1 MPQANLAQ
9 TSWRFGEV
17 SPLLRGRADLDAFKQ
32 GCEKLENFIVT
43 PQGSLLRRPGTQNI
57 SYITSEALRLI
68 EFRAS
73 DNDSYILKVFK
84 GTYSAYNW
92 GSLVLKNGALMY
104 GLNGQRI
111 ENVTDVGG
119 FPRIRITNHQLSIGD
134 PVYIQGC
141 NGGIAD
147 GRYVATVTDANN
159 VTLSSGTVTTYSGG
173 GVLYFDKLGDSGGI
187 GRVIRITN
195 AVLAASEITFTTSTV
210 HGFSAGNSIGITA
223 VLGATE
229 ANGQWV
235 VASTPTTTSFKVAY
249 TGTMTAYTSGGCVS
263 NSALLIPMNP
273 LHTYTNAQLKQLS
286 KCQSA
291 DVMFFA
297 HPDLPPYTLS
307 RLSDHQWEWRKMEF
321 VDGPYQGRN
330 TTYTRLTIS
339 GFTDTATF
347 VDTQLRP
354 SYNITTIANNG
365 AGLFRITTV
374 AHGLITGDRVKISG
388 ITNYTAANGYW
399 VVTRID
405 ADNFDLVGSTFA
417 GAGASNGTWKEVVY
431 FVSGDVD
438 EYLQY
443 REDNQ
448 WKLAKVTA
456 YTDETTVTADIKSNL
471 LLNID
476 ESIALKSSVNRST
489 NNPQYV
495 DISQPAGRHTNMNVY
510 LYKKRIQTAQSTNG
524 IDPAADV
531 VTGGTITSTYAGTF
545 TRNDVGKYIKDQ
557 AGTWRQISSFV
568 TDKSVNFSSPTRIVG
583 DNDETEADL
592 IYHSRAITATITA
605 AGPTT
610 ADSNIFSSTD
620 VGRPIRLNFSGVS
633 IWCRITAYTSATQ
646 VSVEFFQEVPLDPKD
661 NTTIRNGGVLTDWQL
676 GAWSDATGYPNSV
689 CIHEQRLT
697 FGGNTEQPQTIWMS
711 VSGDYWNFSPTEPDG
726 TVQDD
731 NAITYT
737 IASEDVSP
745 VVWMISAKVL
755 LIGTQGSEWQ
765 AKAASSFMEPLT
777 PSNISV
783 TPQSS
788 YGSAPNHQA
797 QRVGNSIYFL
807 QRDGTRLRKMSYDF
821 NSDGWVSSD
830 VSLASEHMMRNGRSG
845 VQLAYQI
852 SPFSILWVLLDD
864 GTLASATIN
873 EDENQFSWAHHTL
886 GQYNSLC
893 VTDSI
898 LVINKDDNTYSRLYI
913 AGVRNNSARYQVERL
928 GLFWLPSGD
937 TAKTALT
944 TAYLDDYTSRT
955 LAAATTSTPSTN
967 VPNGASVG
975 VWINGAYIGEKTVSA
990 GSISLGATY
999 TGTAYIGYVYTS
1011 TLKQLPPEGGSS
1023 FGVSMVKTKRVHR
1036 VGTRVF
1042 SSYKLNHG
1050 PSETSI
1056 TEHVFPNTTTNFF
1069 TGDDKFSIKNPYDFE
1084 SGIVLSISEP
1094 WPLNIL
1100 AVAPELQTHE

>member
-43 PQGSLLRRPGTQNI
+43 PQGSLLRRPGTENI

-73 DNDSYILKVFK
+73 DNDSYILKIFK

-92 GSLVLKNGALMY
+92 GSLVLKNGELLY

-111 ENVTDVGG
+111 EQITADGSG
-119 FPRIRITNHQLSIGD
+119 DALIRITNHQLSIGD
-134 PVYIQGC
+134 PVYVQGC
-141 NGGIAD
+141 NGGVAD
-147 GRYVATVTDANN
+147 GRYVATVTDSNH
-159 VTLSSGTVTTYSGG
+159 VTLVGTAPTTYSGG

-195 AVLAASEITFTTSTV
+195 ATLAASEITFTTSTV
-210 HGFSAGNSIGITA
+210 HGFSTGDRIGVTA
-223 VLGATE
+223 VLGAVE
-229 ANGQWV
+229 ANGQWTIT
-235 VASTPTTTSFKVAY
+235 ATPTTTTFKVAY
-249 TGTMTAYTSGGCVS
+249 TGTLTAYTSGGCVS

-286 KCQSA
+286 KCPSA

-297 HPDLPPYTLS
+297 HPELSPHTLS

-321 VDGPYQGRN
+321 VDGPYLDRN
-330 TTYTRLTIS
+330 RGYTRLKVS
-339 GFTDTATF
+339 NFEDTATF
-347 VDTQLRP
+347 FDPVG
-354 SYNITTIANNG
+354 NVN
-365 AGLFRITTV
+365 FV
-374 AHGLITGDRVKISG
+374 A
-388 ITNYTAANGYW
+388 
-399 VVTRID
+399 
-405 ADNFDLVGSTFA
+405 
-417 GAGASNGTWKEVVY
+417 
-431 FVSGDVD
+431 GDVGKF
-438 EYLQY
+438 LQY

-448 WKLAKVTA
+448 WKLAEVTT
-456 YTDETTVTADIKSNL
+456 YTDAEHVTADIKSNL
-471 LLNID
+471 LLNLD
-476 ESIALKSSVNRST
+476 ESIALKSSQVGATYSRDDLNTEYYDKWKDVKNRGSKGH
-489 NNPQYV
+489 NF
-495 DISQPAGRHTNMNVY
+495 NMNVY
-510 LYKKRIQTAQSTNG
+510 LYQKRIATLKATNG
-524 IDPAADV
+524 ITASADLDGV
-531 VTGGTITSTYAGTF
+531 SVANKISSTYAGTF
-545 TRNDVGKYIKDQ
+545 TRNDVGKYIRDQ
-557 AGTWRQISSFV
+557 SGAWRKITVFNN
-568 TDKSVNFSSPTRIVG
+568 DKSVDCTTPTRIAG
-583 DNDETEADL
+583 ASDTNEADL
-592 IYHSRAITATITA
+592 VYYDRAITATITA
-605 AGPTT
+605 SGPSL
-610 ADSNIFSSTD
+610 ADSNVFSSTD
-620 VGRPIRLNFSGVS
+620 VGRPIRLNFSGISV
-633 IWCRITAYTSATQ
+633 WCRITAYTSATQ
-646 VSVEFFQEVPLDPKD
+646 VNVEFFQEVPLDPKD
-661 NTTIRNGGVLTDWQL
+661 NVSIRNGGVVTDWQL

-689 CIHEQRLT
+689 CIHEQRLV
-697 FGGNTEQPQTIWMS
+697 FGGSRTEPQTIWMS

-765 AKAASSFMEPLT
+765 AKASSSFMEPLT

-797 QRVGNSIYFL
+797 QRVGNSIYFI
-807 QRDGTRLRKMSYDF
+807 QKDGTRLRKMSYDF

-852 SPFSILWVLLDD
+852 SPFSILWLLLDD

-886 GQYNSLC
+886 GQYNSAC

-898 LVINKDDNTYSRLYI
+898 LVVNKDDNTYSRLYI

-928 GLFWLPSGD
+928 GLFWLPSSD
-937 TAKTALT
+937 TAKSALT
-944 TAYLDDYTSRT
+944 VAYLDDYTERT
-955 LAAATTSTPSTN
+955 LSAATTTTPSTN
-967 VPNGASVG
+967 VPDGASVG
-975 VWINGAYIGEKTVSA
+975 VWINGVYIGTKTVSS

-999 TGTAYIGYVYTS
+999 SGTAYIGYVYTS
-1011 TLKQLPPEGGSS
+1011 TLKQLPPEGGSG
-1023 FGVSMVKTKRVHR
+1023 FGVSLVKTKRVHK
-1036 VGTRVF
+1036 VGVRVF

-1050 PSETSI
+1050 PTESSI
-1056 TEHVFPNTTTNFF
+1056 TEHVLPNTTTNLY
-1069 TGDDKFSIKNPYDFE
+1069 TGDDKFSLKRDYDYE
-1084 SGIVLSISEP
+1084 SGYVLSISEP

-1100 AVAPELQTHE
+1100 AVAPELQTNE

>member
-43 PQGSLLRRPGTQNI
+43 PQGSLLRRPGTENI

-73 DNDSYILKVFK
+73 DNDSYILKIFK

-92 GSLVLKNGALMY
+92 GSLVLKNGQLMY

-111 ENVTDVGG
+111 EQITADGSG
-119 FPRIRITNHQLSIGD
+119 DALIRITNHQLSIGD
-134 PVYIQGC
+134 PVYVQGC
-141 NGGIAD
+141 NGGVAD
-147 GRYVATVTDANN
+147 GRYVATVTDSNH
-159 VTLSSGTVTTYSGG
+159 VTLVGTAPTTYSGG

-195 AVLAASEITFTTSTV
+195 ATLASSEITFTTSTV
-210 HGFSAGNSIGITA
+210 HGFSTGNRIGVTA
-223 VLGATE
+223 VLGAVE
-229 ANGQWV
+229 ANGQWTIT
-235 VASTPTTTSFKVAY
+235 ATPSTTTFKVAY
-249 TGTMTAYTSGGCVS
+249 TGTLTAYTSGGCVS

-291 DVMFFA
+291 DVMFIA
-297 HPDLPPYTLS
+297 HPELSPHTLS

-321 VDGPYQGRN
+321 VDGPYLDRN
-330 TTYTRLTIS
+330 RGYTRLTVS
-339 GFTDTATF
+339 NFADTATF
-347 VDTQLRP
+347 FDPVG
-354 SYNITTIANNG
+354 N
-365 AGLFRITTV
+365 V
-374 AHGLITGDRVKISG
+374 
-388 ITNYTAANGYW
+388 
-399 VVTRID
+399 
-405 ADNFDLVGSTFA
+405 NFDATDDDA
-417 GAGASNGTWKEVVY
+417 G
-431 FVSGDVD
+431 GD
-438 EYLQY
+438 YLQY

-448 WKLAKVTA
+448 WKLARVTA
-456 YTDETTVTADIKSNL
+456 YIDAEHVTADIKSNL
-471 LLNID
+471 LLNLD
-476 ESIALKSSVNRST
+476 EQIALKSSVNRST
-489 NNPQYV
+489 LNSQYQ
-495 DISQPAGRHTNMNVY
+495 ITAGRGTQVKNMNVF
-510 LYKKRIQTAQSTNG
+510 LYNKRIQTTKATNG
-524 IDPAADV
+524 VDPAASIADS
-531 VTGGTITSTYAGTF
+531 GGKLVSDYAGTF
-545 TRNDVGKYIKDQ
+545 TRNDVGKFIKDLT
-557 AGTWRQISSFV
+557 GWRQITAFE
-568 TDKSVNFSSPTRIVG
+568 TDKRVTYTSPARIAG
-583 DNDETEADL
+583 ASDTNEADL
-592 IYHSRAITATITA
+592 VYYDRTITATITA
-605 AGPTT
+605 SGPSS

-620 VGRPIRLNFSGVS
+620 VGRPIRLNFSGISV
-633 IWCRITAYTSATQ
+633 WCRITAYTSATQ
-646 VSVEFFQEVPLDPKD
+646 VNVEFFQEVPLDPKD
-661 NTTIRNGGVLTDWQL
+661 NVSIRNGGVVMDWQL

-689 CIHEQRLT
+689 CIHEQRLV
-697 FGGNTEQPQTIWMS
+697 FGGNTAQPQTVWMS
-711 VSGDYWNFSPTEPDG
+711 VSGDYWNFAPTEPDG

-765 AKAASSFMEPLT
+765 AKASSSFMEPLT

-797 QRVGNSIYFL
+797 QRVGNSIYFI
-807 QRDGTRLRKMSYDF
+807 QKDGTRLRKMSYDF

-852 SPFSILWVLLDD
+852 SPFSILWLLLDD

-886 GQYNSLC
+886 GQYNSVC

-898 LVINKDDNTYSRLYI
+898 LVVNKDDNTYSRLYI

-928 GLFWLPSGD
+928 GLFWLPSSD
-937 TAKTALT
+937 TAKSALT
-944 TAYLDDYTSRT
+944 TAYLDDYTERT
-955 LAAATTSTPSTN
+955 LSAATTTTPSTN
-967 VPNGASVG
+967 VPDGASVG
-975 VWINGAYIGEKTVSA
+975 VWIAGVYVGSKTVSG
-990 GSISLGATY
+990 GSISLGGTY
-999 TGTAYIGYVYTS
+999 SGTAYIGYVYTS
-1011 TLKQLPPEGGSS
+1011 TLKQLPPEGGSG
-1023 FGVSMVKTKRVHR
+1023 FGVSLVKTKRVHR
-1036 VGTRVF
+1036 VGLRTF

-1050 PSETSI
+1050 PTESSI
-1056 TEHVFPNTTTNFF
+1056 TEHIFPNTTTNFY

-1084 SGIVLSISEP
+1084 NGYVLSISEP

-1100 AVAPELQTHE
+1100 AVAPELQTNE

>member
-17 SPLLRGRADLDAFKQ
+17 SPLLRGRADLDAYKQ

-43 PQGSLLRRPGTQNI
+43 PQGSLLRRPGTENI
-57 SYITSEALRLI
+57 SYITSTGLRII
-68 EFRAS
+68 EFRAA
-73 DNDSYILKVFK
+73 DNDSYILKLFQ
-84 GTYSAYNW
+84 GTYDAYRW
-92 GSLVLKNGALMY
+92 GSLVLKNGQLMY

-111 ENVTDVGG
+111 ENITANGSGDAL
-119 FPRIRITNHQLSIGD
+119 IRITNHQLSAADFI
-134 PVYIQGC
+134 YIQGC
-141 NGGIAD
+141 NGGVAN
-147 GRYVATVTDANN
+147 GRYTGDVVDANHIKII
-159 VTLSSGTVTTYSGG
+159 GTPPTTYSGG
-173 GVLYFDKLGDSGGI
+173 GVLYFDKLGDSGAI

-195 AVLAASEITFTTSTV
+195 VVLAAGVMTFTTSTA
-210 HGFSAGNSIGITA
+210 HGFSAGQRIGVTA

-229 ANGQWV
+229 ANGQWT
-235 VASTPTTTSFKVAY
+235 VATGSGSSFTVTY
-249 TGTMTAYTSGGCVS
+249 SGTMTAYTSGGCVS

-297 HPDLPPYTLS
+297 HPDLAPYTLS
-307 RLSDHQWEWRKMEF
+307 RLSDHQWEWRKVEF
-321 VDGPYQGRN
+321 VDGPYLARN
-330 TTYTRLTIS
+330 PTYTRLTIS

-374 AHGLITGDRVKISG
+374 GHGLITGDRVRISG

-417 GAGASNGTWKEVVY
+417 GAGASNGAWKEVVY

-489 NNPQYV
+489 NNAFFTKGGYWQ
-495 DISQPAGRHTNMNVY
+495 ARGTNQ
-510 LYKKRIQTAQSTNG
+510 LYRTRVEALQSVNG
-524 IDPAADV
+524 INPAADLV
-531 VTGGTITSTYAGTF
+531 AGGTLASTYSGTF
-545 TRNDVGKYIKDQ
+545 TRNDVGKFIKDQ
-557 AGTWRQISSFV
+557 AGTWRQISSFA
-568 TDKSVNFSSPTRIVG
+568 TDKSVNYTTPTRIVG

-610 ADSNIFSSTD
+610 ADSNIFASTD

-697 FGGNTEQPQTIWMS
+697 FGGNTEQPQTVWMS
-711 VSGDYWNFSPTEPDG
+711 VSGDYWNFAPTEPDG

-898 LVINKDDNTYSRLYI
+898 LVINKDDSTYSRLYI

-967 VPNGASVG
+967 VPDGASVG
-975 VWINGAYIGEKTVSA
+975 VWINGAYIGAKTVSS

-999 TGTAYIGYVYTS
+999 SGTAYIGYVFTS
-1011 TLKQLPPEGGSS
+1011 TLKQLPPEGGSG

-1050 PSETSI
+1050 PSESSL
-1056 TEHVFPNTTTNFF
+1056 TEHVFPSTTTNFF